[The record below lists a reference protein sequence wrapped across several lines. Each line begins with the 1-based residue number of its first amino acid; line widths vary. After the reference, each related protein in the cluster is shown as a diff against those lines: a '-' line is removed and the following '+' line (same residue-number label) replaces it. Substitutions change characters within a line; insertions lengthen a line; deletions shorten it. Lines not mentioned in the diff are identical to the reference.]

1 MKILDKLFRR
11 QKGSIDIVTITPTDT
26 VPKNDRATY
35 YADMLLEA
43 NLKPLTKTRHFQK
56 MLSEIPT
63 DKIAVFFNVQL
74 LEVASE
80 QDFVALDEYINSAKE
95 KKAEKAFYR
104 GLRHGPAVLSAFSK
118 DLIPEKFDGGFF
130 LGCPVVAMY
139 L

>member
-63 DKIAVFFNVQL
+63 DKLQCSL
-74 LEVASE
+74 TYS
-80 QDFVALDEYINSAKE
+80 
-95 KKAEKAFYR
+95 
-104 GLRHGPAVLSAFSK
+104 
-118 DLIPEKFDGGFF
+118 
-130 LGCPVVAMY
+130 Y
-139 L
+139 LKLQVSRIL